1 MSNCKK
7 IDLYTKAPVT
17 RRVPLLSRAYQSGF
31 YLMLPRFGGHPNTT
45 EGGGHNAENTRA
57 YAPEATSYVVIVPML
72 MIVIP
77 PIQRFVMGRPDCR
90 RAKASRQFV
99 C

>member
-1 MSNCKK
+1 
-7 IDLYTKAPVT
+7 
-17 RRVPLLSRAYQSGF
+17 
-31 YLMLPRFGGHPNTT
+31 MLPRFSGHPNTT

-57 YAPEATSYVVIVPML
+57 YAPEVTSYVVIVPML

-77 PIQRFVMGRPDCR
+77 PIQRFLMGGPDCR
-90 RAKASRQFV
+90 RAMASRQFV

>member
-1 MSNCKK
+1 
-7 IDLYTKAPVT
+7 
-17 RRVPLLSRAYQSGF
+17 
-31 YLMLPRFGGHPNTT
+31 MLPRFSGHPNTT
-45 EGGGHNAENTRA
+45 EGGGHDGENTRA

-72 MIVIP
+72 MIP
-77 PIQRFVMGRPDCR
+77 PIQRFVMGGPDCR